1 MSKSLTSE
9 MTAEEIEYKSAVE
22 KIFAELDR
30 EREQMKKDQEEI
42 ERSKVR
48 TRAMLEELEAQLQ
61 MK

>member
-9 MTAEEIEYKSAVE
+9 MSSEEIEYKSAIE

-42 ERSKVR
+42 ERSKGR
-48 TRAMLEELEAQLQ
+48 TRAMLEQLETLLQ
-61 MK
+61 VK